1 MEMSNGVWF
10 YLFIVCKD
18 KLFINALACRMITCV
33 TFETNED
40 SQNSRD
46 IEMLSFS
53 RQSFPQF
60 KVSVWPTDS
69 LGTHCPLMIEI
80 VTNTLPLKR
89 PLNSVSRH
97 VRPALMVFLS

>member
-1 MEMSNGVWF
+1 MKLNIGRYHRFLYKADFKGTFATFCKLMEMSNGVWF

-18 KLFINALACRMITCV
+18 KLFINALACRMITFV

-60 KVSVWPTDS
+60 KVSV
-69 LGTHCPLMIEI
+69 
-80 VTNTLPLKR
+80 
-89 PLNSVSRH
+89 
-97 VRPALMVFLS
+97 